1 MKKIITAVISAA
13 MVVPMISSC
22 GTDTKNGAKRTLNV
36 LTWDGYIP
44 EDVAKNF
51 EDTTGIK
58 LNYSNF
64 NDNEEMLSK
73 LSISGGADYD
83 IVIASDYMIDI
94 AAKKGLIKELD
105 KSKIPN
111 YKNINDVFLNQYY
124 DPGNKY
130 TVPYAPGTPLIV
142 YDPQKTDIDIKGYND
157 LWNTELKNNVVL
169 IDDARNIIG
178 ITLKSLGYSFN
189 ETDETKLN
197 EAKEKLFKLKDNVHH
212 FDYDSPHESVI
223 SGEAAVGYMFTP
235 NVLLAQEARPD
246 LKVVYPEEG
255 MGFGIDSWFVSSGS
269 QNTDEAYE
277 FLNYILEPEVS
288 ASIAE
293 QIMYMCVN
301 KESEKYLSDDF
312 KANPALYIPSDILGT
327 PEFIKDVGDAA
338 AIYDEIWTE
347 FKQQ

>member
-1 MKKIITAVISAA
+1 M
-13 MVVPMISSC
+13 
-22 GTDTKNGAKRTLNV
+22 
-36 LTWDGYIP
+36 
-44 EDVAKNF
+44 
-51 EDTTGIK
+51 
-58 LNYSNF
+58 
-64 NDNEEMLSK
+64 
-73 LSISGGADYD
+73 YD
-83 IVIASDYMIDI
+83 S
-94 AAKKGLIKELD
+94 
-105 KSKIPN
+105 
-111 YKNINDVFLNQYY
+111 
-124 DPGNKY
+124 
-130 TVPYAPGTPLIV
+130 
-142 YDPQKTDIDIKGYND
+142 QKVDIDIKGYND

-212 FDYDSPHESVI
+212 FDYDNPHESVI

-235 NVLLAQEARPD
+235 NVLLALEARPD

-269 QNTDEAYE
+269 KNTDEAYE
-277 FLNYILEPEVS
+277 FLNYILEPEVG

-301 KESEKYLSDDF
+301 KESEEYLSDDF
-312 KANPALYIPSDILGT
+312 KANPALYIPSEILGT